1 MRGLLLCCFVALAT
15 CQSLRYDLSLDPKKS
30 YEYRYEGMVNFGL
43 GKQNLAESGVKITCK
58 VKITGASEQTYVLQV
73 SDLAFAE
80 YNGFPGKNG
89 YDASPELTRLIAAQ
103 LVKPFMFEYAN
114 GHVGDIRASPEVS
127 TTIVNIVRGI
137 LEFFQVT
144 VKTTQRFYDLE
155 EIGIH
160 GKCQSHYTIEEN
172 LEAKNVT
179 ISQVVDV
186 TNCRE
191 KAEMYKGMA
200 TSVVDN
206 ISKQRGK
213 SVYSTV
219 RNVYTITPSTEG
231 GLLTKA
237 ETRERQHFTPFN
249 VKGGA
254 FKMQAMKE
262 LVLLGVY
269 DTAST
274 PTFGPMESKGNII
287 FKFANIHSNFPILM
301 QNLEEPI
308 PKITKLIKRLAAA
321 NSYQVDSATT
331 EDCIKLYQL
340 MKVVPFEGLNSL
352 WKEFEGDHEQRRW
365 FLDVTVEI
373 GDARAFNFLK
383 SRFQAGDLTPTEAWQ
398 TFLMAVEHLEATAEL
413 VEITKEFLRIPYSKS
428 DTNLW
433 HTVVLSYG
441 SVVYKHCAYHTPC
454 PVSAVQPLLDMATE
468 ALKSGKKEDMILILK
483 ALGNAGHPGSIKTI
497 MRFLPGVAATPKDLP
512 PAVQSA
518 AVQAMRLIA
527 ARDPHS
533 VQDITMSLFLQKDL
547 PSEIRMLAFVILFDA
562 KPSMAA
568 VSTVTEHL
576 LDEKDLHVA
585 SLAYSYLEGFARSTT
600 PDNHFLS
607 TAANIAVKILA
618 PKFGRLSY
626 YYSKAKHMDWFDDN
640 FLIGTATEMY
650 MIRNAAYMFPSEV
663 MMKGKLHVIGRIV
676 ELLELGMRLEGIKE
690 LFGAGIPGFK
700 GDYSFSDFQAIF
712 KVLENWESLPNDD
725 PLFTAYSRASGQE
738 WFYADIS
745 KDLIRSIVMAL
756 NPSAWRGSPLWTAME
771 SLKSGASW
779 HYTRAFLILDARYF
793 QPSTLGLPVE
803 ISKYYNSVTVITAN
817 AKAVAKPPPTQHLHQ
832 LLSSEIELETDGF
845 AGVTK
850 NYWVFYGVNTELFQ
864 SGSEFRNKVPI
875 GLPWKFTIKF
885 NIPERKFELEFPPC
899 TKEIPLISLR
909 ADVYAISRN
918 IAEPDMPKET
928 PIMPHPT
935 ESSVES
941 QKPMNT
947 NYWHPSYNMCAESK
961 IYGVGVCMDYDL
973 RRQYHHEE
981 FPLYYFLGFSHM
993 ELKIVPVNSTKTV
1006 EKIYFEV
1013 NAGTFKHPINAQQ
1026 LLQTLAQLSKKAT
1039 QQVSLGSD
1047 SSSAERESHSHQFEG
1062 RDSTPEALC
1071 NFKALAMDENQK
1083 YEGYDAAM
1091 YYTPEANAHSA
1102 QLIVSQVGANTN
1114 WKMCVDTSVDARPE
1128 AKTHLRWGAECQSYE
1143 MSMKAG
1149 AFNLSSP
1156 KPTLKSKVQFTRI
1169 PEYMAEMGKRAER
1182 YIPGMALLLGFYQ
1195 EDESYAKD
1203 EVSASVTVASEDSI
1217 DVNVTFPEYTVY
1229 RKAVPLSVG
1238 FQNMTTAQ

>member
-15 CQSLRYDLSLDPKKS
+15 CQSLRYDLSLNPKKS

-43 GKQNLAESGVKITCK
+43 RQQNLAESGVKITCK

-89 YDASPELTRLIAAQ
+89 YDASPELTSRIAAQ

-137 LEFFQVT
+137 LDFFQVT
-144 VKTTQRFYDLE
+144 VKTTQRVYDLE
-155 EIGIH
+155 EVGIH
-160 GKCQSHYTIEEN
+160 GKCQSYYTIEEN
-172 LEAKNVT
+172 MEAKNVT

-186 TNCRE
+186 TKCRE
-191 KAEMYKGMA
+191 KAEKYKGMA
-200 TSVVDN
+200 TAVVDKL
-206 ISKQRGK
+206 SKQRGE

-219 RNVYTITPSTEG
+219 RNVYTIKPTTEG

-237 ETRERQHFTPFN
+237 EGRERQHFTPFN

-254 FKMQAMKE
+254 FKMQATKE
-262 LVLLGVY
+262 LVLLGVS

-274 PTFGPMESKGNII
+274 PTFGPMESKGDII
-287 FKFANIHSNFPILM
+287 FKFANINYNFPILM
-301 QNLEEPI
+301 QNLEDPI

-321 NSYQVDSATT
+321 NSYQVDSAST
-331 EDCIKLYQL
+331 EDCMKLYQL
-340 MKVVPFEGLNSL
+340 MKVVPFEGLTVL
-352 WKEFEGDHEQRRW
+352 WKEFEGNPEQRRW

-373 GDARAFNFLK
+373 GDARTFNFLK
-383 SRFQAGDLTPTEAWQ
+383 SRFQARDLTPTEAWQ
-398 TFLMAVEHLEATAEL
+398 TFLMAVEHLEATLEL
-413 VEITKEFLRIPYSKS
+413 VEISKEFLRTPYSKS
-428 DTNLW
+428 DINLW

-454 PVSAVQPLLDMATE
+454 PVSTVQPLLDMATE
-468 ALKSGKKEDMILILK
+468 ALRGNDKEDMILVLK

-533 VQDITMSLFLQKDL
+533 VQDITMSLILQKDL
-547 PSEIRMLAFVILFDA
+547 PSEIRMLALVILFDA

-568 VSTVTEHL
+568 VSTVTEQL
-576 LDEKDLHVA
+576 LDEEDLHVA
-585 SLAYSYLEGFARSTT
+585 SFAYSYLEGFARSTT

-607 TAANIAVKILA
+607 TAANVAVKILA

-626 YYSKAKHMDWFDDN
+626 YYSKAKHMDWFDDD

-663 MMKGKLHVIGRIV
+663 MMSGKLHVIGRIV
-676 ELLELGMRLEGIKE
+676 KLLDLGMRLEGLKE

-700 GDYSFSDFQAIF
+700 GDYSFSDFEAILR
-712 KVLENWESLPNDD
+712 VLESWEDLPNNE

-738 WFYADIS
+738 WFYADVS
-745 KDLIRSIVMAL
+745 KDLLRSIIMAL
-756 NPSAWRGSPLWTAME
+756 NPSAWKGSPLWAAIET
-771 SLKSGASW
+771 LKSGASW
-779 HYTRAFLILDARYF
+779 HYSRAFLIIEASYF
-793 QPSTLGLPVE
+793 LPSTLGLPVE
-803 ISKYYNSVTVITAN
+803 ISKYYNSITVMTVN
-817 AKAVAKPPPTQHLHQ
+817 AKAIAKPPPTQHLHQ
-832 LLSSEIELETDGF
+832 LLNSEIELETDGF

-850 NYWVFYGVNTELFQ
+850 DFWVFYGVNTELFQ
-864 SGSEFRNKVPI
+864 SGSEFHNKVPI
-875 GLPWKFTIKF
+875 GLPWKFTTKV
-885 NIPERKFELEFPPC
+885 NIPEKKFELEFPPC
-899 TKEIPLISLR
+899 TKEIPLISMR

-918 IAEPDMPKET
+918 IAEPDMHKRT
-928 PIMPHPT
+928 PIMPNPT
-935 ESSVES
+935 ESNAES
-941 QKPMNT
+941 QKPFWNP
-947 NYWHPSYNMCAESK
+947 NYWHPSYNMCAESD
-961 IYGVGVCMDYDL
+961 IYGVGMCMEYDL
-973 RRQYHHEE
+973 RRQYYHEE
-981 FPLYYFLGFSHM
+981 FPLYYFLGYSHM
-993 ELKIVPVNSTKTV
+993 ELKIVPVNTTKTV

-1026 LLQTLAQLSKKAT
+1026 LLQSLAQLSK
-1039 QQVSLGSD
+1039 
-1047 SSSAERESHSHQFEG
+1047 G
-1062 RDSTPEALC
+1062 RSSTPEALF
-1071 NFKALAMDENQK
+1071 NFKALAMAGNQK
-1083 YEGYDAAM
+1083 HEGYDAAV
-1091 YYTPEANAHSA
+1091 YYTPEANAHST

-1114 WKMCVDTSVDARPE
+1114 WKMCVDTSVDARPK

-1143 MSMKAG
+1143 MSMTAG
-1149 AFNLSSP
+1149 ALHMNSS
-1156 KPTLKSKVQFTRI
+1156 KPTLMSKVQFVRI
-1169 PEYMAEMGKRAER
+1169 PEYMEEMGKRVER
-1182 YIPGMALLLGFYQ
+1182 YIPGMGLLLGFYQ
-1195 EDESYAKD
+1195 ENERNANR
-1203 EVSASVTVASEDSI
+1203 EVSASITAVSEDSI
-1217 DVNVTFPEYTVY
+1217 DVNIQFPEYTVY

-1238 FQNMTTAQ
+1238 FQNFQHNMTTPQ

>member
-15 CQSLRYDLSLDPKKS
+15 CQSLRYDLSLNPKKS

-89 YDASPELTRLIAAQ
+89 YDASPELTSRIAAQ

-114 GHVGDIRASPEVS
+114 GHVGDISASHEVS

-137 LEFFQVT
+137 LDFFQVT
-144 VKTTQRFYDLE
+144 VKTTQRVYDLE
-155 EIGIH
+155 EVGIH
-160 GKCQSHYTIEEN
+160 GKCQSYYTIEEN
-172 LEAKNVT
+172 MVAKNVT

-191 KAEMYKGMA
+191 KAEKYKGMA
-200 TSVVDN
+200 TAVVDKL
-206 ISKQRGK
+206 SKQRGE

-219 RNVYTITPSTEG
+219 RNVYTIKPTTEG

-237 ETRERQHFTPFN
+237 EGRERQHFTPFN

-254 FKMQAMKE
+254 FKMQATKE
-262 LVLLGVY
+262 LVLLGVS

-274 PTFGPMESKGNII
+274 PTFGPMESKGDII
-287 FKFANIHSNFPILM
+287 FKFANINYNFPILM
-301 QNLEEPI
+301 QNLEDPI

-331 EDCIKLYQL
+331 EDCMKLYQL
-340 MKVVPFEGLNSL
+340 MKVVPLEGLTGL
-352 WKEFEGDHEQRRW
+352 WKEFEGNPEQRRW

-373 GDARAFNFLK
+373 GDARTFNFLK
-383 SRFQAGDLTPTEAWQ
+383 SRFQARDFTPTEAWQ
-398 TFLMAVEHLEATAEL
+398 TYLMAVEHLEATLEL

-428 DTNLW
+428 DINLW

-454 PVSAVQPLLDMATE
+454 PVSIVQPLLDMATE
-468 ALKSGKKEDMILILK
+468 ALRGNNKEDMILALK

-533 VQDITMSLFLQKDL
+533 VQDITMSLILQKDL
-547 PSEIRMLAFVILFDA
+547 PSEIRMLALVILFDA

-576 LDEKDLHVA
+576 LEEEDLHVA
-585 SLAYSYLEGFARSTT
+585 SFAYSYLEGFARSTT

-607 TAANIAVKILA
+607 TAANVAVKILA

-626 YYSKAKHMDWFDDN
+626 YYSKAKHMDWFDDD

-650 MIRNAAYMFPSEV
+650 MIRNAAYMLPAEV
-663 MMKGKLHVIGRIV
+663 MMSGKLHVIGRIV
-676 ELLELGMRLEGIKE
+676 KLLELGMRLEGVKE

-700 GDYSFSDFQAIF
+700 GDYSFSDFEAILR
-712 KVLENWESLPNDD
+712 VLDSWEDLPNNE

-738 WFYADIS
+738 WFYADVS
-745 KDLIRSIVMAL
+745 KDLLRSIIMAL
-756 NPSAWRGSPLWTAME
+756 NPSAWKGSPLWAAIET
-771 SLKSGASW
+771 LKSGASW
-779 HYTRAFLILDARYF
+779 HYSRAFLIIEASYF
-793 QPSTLGLPVE
+793 LPSTLGLPVE
-803 ISKYYNSVTVITAN
+803 ISKYYNSITVMTAN
-817 AKAVAKPPPTQHLHQ
+817 AKAVAKPPPTQHLRQ
-832 LLSSEIELETDGF
+832 LLNSEIELETDGF

-850 NYWVFYGVNTELFQ
+850 DFWVFYGVNTELFQ
-864 SGSEFRNKVPI
+864 SGSEFHNKVPI
-875 GLPWKFTIKF
+875 GLPWKFTTKV
-885 NIPERKFELEFPPC
+885 NIPEKKFELEFPPC
-899 TKEIPLISLR
+899 TKEIPLISMR

-918 IAEPDMPKET
+918 IAEPDMHKRT
-928 PIMPHPT
+928 PIMPTPT
-935 ESSVES
+935 ESNAES
-941 QKPMNT
+941 QKPFWNP
-947 NYWHPSYNMCAESK
+947 NYWHPSYNMCAESD
-961 IYGVGVCMDYDL
+961 IYGVGMCMEYDL
-973 RRQYHHEE
+973 RRQYYHEE
-981 FPLYYFLGFSHM
+981 FPLYYFLGYSHM
-993 ELKIVPVNSTKTV
+993 ELKIVPVNTTKTV

-1013 NAGTFKHPINAQQ
+1013 NAGTFKHPINAQ
-1026 LLQTLAQLSKKAT
+1026 LLQSLAQLSK
-1039 QQVSLGSD
+1039 
-1047 SSSAERESHSHQFEG
+1047 G
-1062 RDSTPEALC
+1062 RSSTPEALF
-1071 NFKALAMDENQK
+1071 NFKALAMAGNQK
-1083 YEGYDAAM
+1083 HEGYDAAV
-1091 YYTPEANAHSA
+1091 YYTPEANAHST

-1114 WKMCVDTSVDARPE
+1114 WKMCVDTTVDARPE

-1143 MSMKAG
+1143 MSMTAG
-1149 AFNLSSP
+1149 ALPLNSS
-1156 KPTLKSKVQFTRI
+1156 KPTLMSKVQFVRI
-1169 PEYMAEMGKRAER
+1169 PEYMEEMGKR
-1182 YIPGMALLLGFYQ
+1182 YI
-1195 EDESYAKD
+1195 
-1203 EVSASVTVASEDSI
+1203 SVEICNIS
-1217 DVNVTFPEYTVY
+1217 
-1229 RKAVPLSVG
+1229 
-1238 FQNMTTAQ
+1238 